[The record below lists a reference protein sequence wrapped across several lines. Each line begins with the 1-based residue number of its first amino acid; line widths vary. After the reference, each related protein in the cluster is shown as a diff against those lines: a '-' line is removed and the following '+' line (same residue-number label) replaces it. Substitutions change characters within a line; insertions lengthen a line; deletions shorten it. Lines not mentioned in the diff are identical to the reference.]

1 MGMVTN
7 FVGIQKDFTVPCG
20 VRADVG
26 LRVKRADGSPAAV
39 GRATWRLGIW
49 RDGAEAVATRFGELL
64 PAPDGAG
71 EGDLFWRFPVLEAGL
86 WRYELTARGS
96 DGEVARVF
104 YGVIGSAAASD
115 IVAAGE
121 VVGVK
126 GWRMLE
132 VWLPEEAGGKVEAH
146 WLSGDYVLALCEV
159 ARSAAGRAE
168 AVVVELDKAV
178 EEATGRAESAAE
190 RAEEA
195 ATVAAGCARDAGT
208 AQGGAEEALRAVEK
222 KFAGIDEVIERW
234 NSRVSGAIYPSSE
247 TGTWV
252 VGDYVTSAFWQ
263 GVPAHIGTSGNWMNW
278 NLETQSW
285 EDSGVRAAAKDGF
298 SPYVDALGCWVYV
311 DPATGQLRQGAPA
324 AGKDGI
330 DGTAVRFILVDS
342 YEEIP
347 QSGETCNGGFRYLVR
362 KEGWAVIGEPAATGN
377 GEWEAWEVPAYL
389 LPSEFTHLRVPG
401 VLNEN
406 ATPVYLMVRTAA
418 GEVLGVS
425 QNAVTWEVGDVV
437 TWEFAE
443 AVRVPNGAVVQMF
456 LRTTNE
462 GVTGVVPDEGVLM
475 KSLLANEGVCRV
487 RYENVWYGER
497 TPYLLAWGAGASEF
511 YEVYAWVEHDGSAG
525 WVRVD
530 RTNEL
535 ATARV
540 YGVMKYATDRTVVG
554 GAPVG
559 RNAEG
564 QACVPVAEFTVA
576 GTVKPTN
583 ELVFDGGGGTH
594 MTPDGGMRVD
604 AATTLASGSVLLSF
618 DGVVTTMCIGLTA
631 DGRASVPWATLTQ
644 EGVIKLG
651 SRLDHVNSRPY
662 IVGIGATVNHE
673 IAFNVLT
680 GGAMKHLQG
689 QSGWRDG
696 MAPGLDLSGLSGDS
710 IFFGLDTS
718 DSFSQAGGRLSLME
732 ATGTLLGGVR
742 KMLTLGSGDDVPTG
756 GAVTD
761 YLGQH
766 YYRKESLY
774 TRTELTRDGGVID
787 TELQSRVPLYAAEEL
802 RKYVKSTDADE
813 RYAKATD
820 VTTLT
825 RKVTTIQSDVTSHGN
840 SIAAVAKDVE
850 TLKNAD
856 GGYLKMV
863 GAFAGT
869 VELWGGSAEEFAKAD
884 ITGKRMFMVLEN

>member
-1 MGMVTN
+1 MLLVLLVGWWYGVGMVTN
-7 FVGIQKDFTVPCG
+7 FVGIQRDFTVPCG

-115 IVAAGE
+115 IVADGE

-132 VWLPEEAGGKVEAH
+132 LLLPEEAGGKVEAH

-195 ATVAAGCARDAGT
+195 ATKAEGCAKDAGT

-285 EDSGVRAAAKDGF
+285 EDSGVRAAGKDGF

-330 DGTAVRFILVDS
+330 DGVAVRRIMVDS
-342 YEEIP
+342 YEDIP
-347 QSGETCNGGFRYLVR
+347 QEGETCNGGFYYY
-362 KEGWAVIGEPAATGN
+362 
-377 GEWEAWEVPAYL
+377 VPQADG
-389 LPSEFTHLRVPG
+389 SW
-401 VLNEN
+401 N
-406 ATPVYLMVRTAA
+406 
-418 GEVLGVS
+418 
-425 QNAVTWEVGDVV
+425 
-437 TWEFAE
+437 
-443 AVRVPNGAVVQMF
+443 
-456 LRTTNE
+456 
-462 GVTGVVPDEGVLM
+462 
-475 KSLLANEGVCRV
+475 
-487 RYENVWYGER
+487 
-497 TPYLLAWGAGASEF
+497 
-511 YEVYAWVEHDGSAG
+511 VYAWLETPDGVGG
-525 WVRVD
+525 WVFVGPAND
-530 RTNEL
+530 I
-535 ATARV
+535 ATAEV
-540 YGVMKYATDRTVVG
+540 HGLTKLGTGETVVG

-559 RNAEG
+559 NDENNALS
-564 QACVPVAEFTVA
+564 VPRASKTVA
-576 GTVKPTN
+576 GAVKPTN

-618 DGVVTTMCIGLTA
+618 DGVVTTRCIGLTA

-651 SRLDHVNSRPY
+651 SRLAHVNSRPY

-756 GAVTD
+756 GAVTA

-802 RKYVKSTDADE
+802 GKYVKSTDADE
-813 RYAKATD
+813 RYAKAAE
-820 VTTLT
+820 VTTLSEN
-825 RKVTTIQSDVTSHGN
+825 VANMQSDVTSHGN
-840 SIAAVAKDVE
+840 SITAISKDVE
-850 TLKNAD
+850 ALKKAD

-869 VELWGGSAEEFAKAD
+869 VELWGGSAEEFAKAE
-884 ITGKRMFMVLEN
+884 ITGKRMFMTLEN